1 MAHRLRDALPA
12 LPPTSRSIGVWPSKF
27 VAKLAAGV
35 AKPRPGGGAD
45 GVCVVAPGTE
55 AEFMLQFAL
64 ADIPLIGPKFQER
77 LARFG
82 LRTVRDVVPHERE
95 TVVGWLGERGG
106 GWLHERTRGIDRAP
120 VEADRETKSVSRDET
135 FSTDLDGDE
144 ALAARLLTLV
154 DRASADIREQGLVA
168 RTVTVKL
175 RDADFTTRQASRTLA
190 DPLQSDR
197 AVYAVA
203 RGLLSRLRAARR
215 VPARLIGVALSQ
227 LVEQGGEGQLSLLES
242 GGSTVE
248 TERDRGTSRM
258 IAEVREKFGPD
269 ALGRGGAQR

>member
-27 VAKLAAGV
+27 GAKLAAGV

-82 LRTVRDVVPHERE
+82 LRTVRDVVRHERE
-95 TVVGWLGERGG
+95 TLVGWLGEREG

-120 VEADRETKSVSRDET
+120 VETNRETKSVSRDET
-135 FSTDLDGDE
+135 FAIHLDDDA
-144 ALAARLLTLV
+144 ALAARLLGLV
-154 DRASADIREQGLVA
+154 DPATAHIPPSGL
-168 RTVTVKL
+168 
-175 RDADFTTRQASRTLA
+175 
-190 DPLQSDR
+190 
-197 AVYAVA
+197 
-203 RGLLSRLRAARR
+203 AA
-215 VPARLIGVALSQ
+215 P
-227 LVEQGGEGQLSLLES
+227 
-242 GGSTVE
+242 
-248 TERDRGTSRM
+248 
-258 IAEVREKFGPD
+258 P
-269 ALGRGGAQR
+269 